1 MSNLYNFCDA
11 YINAKGSPKQSQTLE
26 KQQLQIIEIKK

>member
-11 YINAKGSPKQSQTLE
+11 YINAKGCPKQSQTLE
-26 KQQLQIIEIKK
+26 KQHLQIIEIKK